1 MSENRTPLAVAALI
15 RKRAEIAGNI
25 ADLESQIAA
34 LRDDLLH
41 VDHTLR
47 LFDPNVE
54 PRHIPPKHPQIRSDG
69 YFGRGEITRRIYD
82 ALRGGQD
89 VSAVDIVE
97 MAMTAKTLPLDDK
110 HLRATF
116 TTRFLVRL
124 NQLADKGTIE
134 RIGSGNGV
142 RWRVASEA

>member
-1 MSENRTPLAVAALI
+1 MSETSTPLGVAALI

-25 ADLESQIAA
+25 ADLESQITA

-54 PRHIPPKHPQIRSDG
+54 PRHIPAKHPQIRNDG

-82 ALRGGQD
+82 ALRGGQV
-89 VSAVDIVE
+89 VSAVEIVDL
-97 MAMTAKTLPLDDK
+97 AMTAKTLPVDDK
-110 HLRATF
+110 HLRAAF
-116 TTRFLVRL
+116 TTRCLARL
-124 NQLADKGTIE
+124 KHL
-134 RIGSGNGV
+134 
-142 RWRVASEA
+142 